1 MFGLDDA
8 DMLLFTF
15 RDRYRS
21 EFVDFAATLSLRTFF
36 AINEMPL
43 FHNASLIYVWKR

>member
-8 DMLLFTF
+8 AMLLFTF

-21 EFVDFAATLSLRTFF
+21 EFAGFAATLSLRTFL
-36 AINEMPL
+36 PL
-43 FHNASLIYVWKR
+43 TKCHYSTMLL